1 MRTPFTAALATFLV
15 FLTVACGGGGQTA
28 QEAEASAHVL
38 EVTARDFGFEMPKEI
53 ASGWTTIR
61 LTNDGE
67 QEHFLYAYR
76 LPESVSYDRFRQ
88 EAMTAFG
95 RVWNRYASGETTR
108 EEAMGEFAEELPG
121 WFMTDLTPA
130 GGVALTEPGETAES
144 TVRLTPGTYVIECY
158 VKTPK
163 GTWHTERGM
172 QRKMVVTTEKNG
184 APAPEADT
192 EVTLTS
198 YRIELSGP
206 LSAGRQ
212 TVAVRATDRPEGFMA
227 HDLNLFRLE
236 AEETVE
242 EIVSWMDWMDLDQ
255 FRAPAPAYSLGG
267 VEHIAPG
274 RTGYMTVDLEPG
286 RYAFVSEEYGSRGM
300 VHEFA
305 VR

>member
-1 MRTPFTAALATFLV
+1 MTAK
-15 FLTVACGGGGQTA
+15 
-28 QEAEASAHVL
+28 
-38 EVTARDFGFEMPKEI
+38 DFGFEMPKEI
-53 ASGWTTIR
+53 ASGWTTFR
-61 LTNDGE
+61 FTNTGE
-67 QEHFLYAYR
+67 QEHFVYVYR
-76 LPESVSYDRFRQ
+76 LPTSVSYNQFQQ

-144 TVRLTPGTYVIECY
+144 TVRLTPGTYVVECY

-172 QRKMVVTTEKNG
+172 QRKMVVTNEDNG

-192 EVTLTS
+192 EITLSS
-198 YRIELSGP
+198 YRIEMSEP

-212 TVAVRATDRPEGFMA
+212 TIAVRTTDRPEGFMA

-242 EIVSWMDWMDLDQ
+242 EIVAWMDWMDLDQ

-267 VEHIAPG
+267 VEHLAPD
-274 RTGYMTVDLEPG
+274 RTGYMTVTLEPG

-300 VHEFA
+300 VHEFT
-305 VR
+305 VQ